1 MIANKESISHREC
14 AFMQQWQPNRGRQWQ
29 EKERKT
35 PRILCAPTSF
45 CCIYIYMS
53 LYGSRSAKL
62 FCSPASDK
70 RQQRPC
76 RELFV
81 LLFNRWMA
89 APQPMHCTYCGP
101 TRPALDNGMNTN
113 PKISAK
119 IMKSYS
125 SADRQ
130 RFYFICGH
138 RLHSSLFTAQQPKAR
153 NSQGARLCESKIS
166 K

>member
-1 MIANKESISHREC
+1 MCVYAAMAAEQRTTMARKRKENTENIVC
-14 AFMQQWQPNRGRQWQ
+14 AD
-29 EKERKT
+29 K
-35 PRILCAPTSF
+35 LLLH
-45 CCIYIYMS
+45 IYIYMS